1 MKKITMFMFASCPH
15 CKLALKCLDELK
27 AAHPEYAAVP
37 FEMIDERKQ
46 PDVAEKYDYYYVP
59 TFYVDGEKVHEG
71 HAEMADVEK
80 VFQAAW
86 CSSHG
91 V

>member
-15 CKLALKCLDELK
+15 CKLALKCIDDLK
-27 AAHPEYAAVP
+27 AEHPEYASVP

-59 TFYVDGEKVHEG
+59 TFYVGEEKVHEG

-80 VFQAAW
+80 VFQAALA
-86 CSSHG
+86 
-91 V
+91 

>member
-71 HAEMADVEK
+71 HVEMADVEK
-80 VFQAAW
+80 VFQAALA
-86 CSSHG
+86 
-91 V
+91 

>member
-15 CKLALKCLDELK
+15 CKLALKCIDELK

-59 TFYVDGEKVHEG
+59 TFYVDGEKVHGG

-80 VFQAAW
+80 VFQAALA
-86 CSSHG
+86 
-91 V
+91 

>member
-15 CKLALKCLDELK
+15 CKLALKCQDELK

-80 VFQAAW
+80 VFQAALA
-86 CSSHG
+86 
-91 V
+91 

>member
-27 AAHPEYAAVP
+27 VAHPEYAAVP

-46 PDVAEKYDYYYVP
+46 PDGAEKYDYYYVP

-80 VFQAAW
+80 VFQAALA
-86 CSSHG
+86 
-91 V
+91 

>member
-1 MKKITMFMFASCPH
+1 MFMFASCPH
-15 CKLALKCLDELK
+15 CKLAIKCIDDLK
-27 AAHPEYAAVP
+27 AAHPEYAGVP

-59 TFYVDGEKVHEG
+59 TFYVGEEKVHEG

-80 VFQAAW
+80 VFQAALA
-86 CSSHG
+86 
-91 V
+91 